1 MDFPRLGKTVRRSAG
16 RNSGTAGLPVLDILD
31 RGDITDAVIVVT
43 RYFGGT
49 LLGTGGLVRA
59 YSSAARM
66 GVEEAG
72 IVTMEIA
79 GSYRFTSSYSDY
91 DRAMRII
98 RDAQAE
104 ITGSEFLGEVTISYT
119 ADDMKA
125 EKIEKAM
132 VEMTRGK
139 GKPELIEK
147 GYFPV
152 DA

>member
-1 MDFPRLGKTVRRSAG
+1 
-16 RNSGTAGLPVLDILD
+16 PVLDILD
-31 RGDITDAVIVVT
+31 RGDITDAIIVVT

-72 IVTMEIA
+72 VVLMEIA
-79 GSYRFTSSYSDY
+79 GSYRFSCSYSDY

-98 RDAQAE
+98 RDAQAD
-104 ITGSEFLGEVTISYT
+104 ITGSEFLDEVTISYT
-119 ADDMKA
+119 ADDTKA
-125 EKIEKAM
+125 EKIENAL

-139 GKPELIEK
+139 VRPELLEK
-147 GYFPV
+147 GYFPTEE
-152 DA
+152 

>member
-1 MDFPRLGKTVRRSAG
+1 
-16 RNSGTAGLPVLDILD
+16 
-31 RGDITDAVIVVT
+31 
-43 RYFGGT
+43 
-49 LLGTGGLVRA
+49 
-59 YSSAARM
+59 
-66 GVEEAG
+66 
-72 IVTMEIA
+72 MEIA
-79 GSYRFTSSYSDY
+79 GSYRFTCSYSDY